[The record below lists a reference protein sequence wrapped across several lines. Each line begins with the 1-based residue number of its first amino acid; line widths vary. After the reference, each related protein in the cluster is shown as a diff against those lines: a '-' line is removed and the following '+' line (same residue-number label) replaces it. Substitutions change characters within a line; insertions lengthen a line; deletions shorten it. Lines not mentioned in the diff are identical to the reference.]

1 MSVPFISK
9 EVLSTLGMPPMSNS
23 PHALVT
29 TANVS
34 NNSQNLANFEN
45 LLPRSPY
52 IPPDVNNTMAS
63 GNAANSLNS
72 SSLQPPP
79 PPPRSSAPPAHQS
92 PKQVG
97 KIVNTLL
104 STLLSGINIGP
115 TLINFGYFSRPY
127 SLIKGLTF
135 IKFWDFSQSLQ
146 IFSSLMG
153 FL

>member
-1 MSVPFISK
+1 
-9 EVLSTLGMPPMSNS
+9 MSNS

-63 GNAANSLNS
+63 GNATNSLNS

-97 KIVNTLL
+97 KILNTLL
-104 STLLSGINIGP
+104 STYVILYINYDYNCSQISPISDIVLLVH
-115 TLINFGYFSRPY
+115 
-127 SLIKGLTF
+127 
-135 IKFWDFSQSLQ
+135 
-146 IFSSLMG
+146 
-153 FL
+153 

>member
-1 MSVPFISK
+1 
-9 EVLSTLGMPPMSNS
+9 MPPMSNS

-104 STLLSGINIGP
+104 STVIVLLCFLLACMTTWKSLLS
-115 TLINFGYFSRPY
+115 
-127 SLIKGLTF
+127 
-135 IKFWDFSQSLQ
+135 D
-146 IFSSLMG
+146 
-153 FL
+153 

>member
-1 MSVPFISK
+1 MVFGEDIRVFQSIHKGFGKLSVPSISK
-9 EVLSTLGMPPMSNS
+9 EILSTGMPPMSNS

-63 GNAANSLNS
+63 GNAANSLNN
-72 SSLQPPP
+72 SSLQPPL

-104 STLLSGINIGP
+104 STINV
-115 TLINFGYFSRPY
+115 L
-127 SLIKGLTF
+127 
-135 IKFWDFSQSLQ
+135 
-146 IFSSLMG
+146 
-153 FL
+153 